1 MKEPDTQKTYK
12 VAVDAMGGDHAPHAT
27 VEGSVLAAREFGI
40 PVILVGDEDRIRREL
55 LRHEVE
61 NLPLE
66 IKHTSE
72 VVEMDETPTTA
83 IKKKRDSSLR
93 VAFELVRDRKAHA
106 VVSAGNS
113 GAAMAA
119 ALFVLRRLKGVERPA
134 INTVIPSL
142 NGAVSLIDAGANPTC
157 KPYYLVQFAIMG
169 SVYMQ
174 EVMRIDKPRVGLLSN
189 GEEESKGIDLTR
201 EANELLK
208 RSSLNYIGYVEG
220 RDIYK
225 GGVDVVVCDGFV
237 GNIILKTSEGVFE
250 VLGQVLKE
258 EISKSYLSK
267 LGYLLS
273 KKSFSNF
280 KKKFDYS
287 EHGGA
292 PLLGVDGTVVIS
304 HGRSSSNAIKNAVR
318 IASELVERDVTR
330 HFLEHME
337 KNEDLFRVGKKPS
350 IFSKIF
356 GTGS

>member
-1 MKEPDTQKTYK
+1 MQKAYK
-12 VAVDAMGGDHAPHAT
+12 VAVDAMGGDHAPHAS
-27 VEGSVLAAREFGI
+27 VEGAVLAAREFGI
-40 PVILVGDEDRIRREL
+40 PVILVGDEDRIRQEL

-66 IKHTSE
+66 IRHTSE
-72 VVEMDETPTTA
+72 IVAMDETPTTA

-134 INTVIPSL
+134 INTIIPSL

-174 EVMRIDKPRVGLLSN
+174 EVMRIGNPRVGLLSN

-201 EANELLK
+201 DANELLK
-208 RSSLNYIGYVEG
+208 KSSLNYIGYVEG
-220 RDIYK
+220 GDIYR
-225 GGVDVVVCDGFV
+225 GEVDVVVCDGFI

-250 VLGQVLKE
+250 VLSQVLKE

-292 PLLGVDGTVVIS
+292 PLLGVDGTVIIG
-304 HGRSSSNAIKNAVR
+304 HGRSSSHAVKNAVR

-350 IFSKIF
+350 IFQKIF